1 MAPREQ
7 NIEADALSN
16 GNFAGFT
23 ASRRIAFKELAD
35 LPFVVVPNLMLA
47 AAELD
52 TEIQFE
58 KLRVKLTPRS
68 EVKTSA
74 SQKSAVRLNDPW

>member
-35 LPFVVVPNLMLA
+35 LPFVVVPSLMLA

-52 TEIQFE
+52 TEIKFE
-58 KLRVKLTPRS
+58 SSVLNSRHARKSKLR
-68 EVKTSA
+68 
-74 SQKSAVRLNDPW
+74 QVRNPQLG